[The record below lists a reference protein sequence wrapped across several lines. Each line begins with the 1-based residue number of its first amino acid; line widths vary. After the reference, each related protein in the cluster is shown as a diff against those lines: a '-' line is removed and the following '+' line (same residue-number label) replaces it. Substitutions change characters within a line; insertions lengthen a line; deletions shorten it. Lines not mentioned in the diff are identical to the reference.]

1 MTPPFTLVEGTKMTP
16 ATDDRTPDAGTK
28 EDTCD
33 NRGFSPFAGTKEDT
47 HDNRLF
53 SVCGD

>member
-1 MTPPFTLVEGTKMTP
+1 MRVLKKTP
-16 ATDDRTPDAGTK
+16 ATTDFSPFVGTK

-47 HDNRLF
+47 RDNRLF
-53 SVCGD
+53 SVCGY